1 LQIYVVEDGNAPPP
15 TFPAITLMHDAWDD
29 FGFKTTFYAAF
40 WRTKDDWDTLHQ
52 LKIAEIGLE
61 EGVPRLPDPIGNQL
75 PENFGSLGADLGY
88 YTKLGLLGPELEQQ
102 ILTAMRDLATDG
114 DRRKAFEEEES
125 FKTSLLRLA
134 PARDAFRRTSA
145 QRSSSR
151 AASESE
157 PEVAQPVIVEGGIEP
172 ITIGSDPIGDL
183 RSVSSAT
190 EVDGALRM
198 EFTPPNRPDREMSPP
213 TVVFDFAGPPELPS
227 RMIVLVGP
235 NGTGKT
241 TLLSELALAIFF
253 GATEVGD
260 RGTVRTTSG
269 SASQVLFISYSAYD
283 NFEIPVGQETSGD
296 ARIDLAERGYVYVGL
311 RELGAGNLTYQ
322 LKSPERIDQEFA
334 AALQAIEFSDDRLEV
349 GVDVMTRASIY
360 LDAMDILLADP
371 SFGTIM
377 RTTPRMKRANR
388 FQRLKRIFPSLSTGH
403 KAAVNVVAALSA
415 QLRRNG
421 LVLLDEPEAH
431 LHPPL
436 VSTLLRVVRGLL
448 NTFEA
453 NAIAATHSPVV
464 VQETLGD
471 HVIRFRRVDNRTV
484 WHPLESQSFGEN
496 LAALSR
502 DAFGLPAEQADFVG
516 VLEGLVLEGHSLD
529 EIERLFG
536 ERRLSSP
543 ARAQVLRFIGQRSAR
558 NR

>member
-1 LQIYVVEDGNAPPP
+1 MQIYIVEDGNAPPP
-15 TFPAITLMHDAWDD
+15 TFPAITLKHDAWDD

-40 WRTKDDWDTLHQ
+40 WRTKEDWDTLHQ
-52 LKIAEIGLE
+52 VKIAEMGLK
-61 EGVPRLPDPIGNQL
+61 EGVPQLPDPIGEQL
-75 PENFGSLGADLGY
+75 PESFGSLGADLGY
-88 YTKLGLLGPELEQQ
+88 YTKLGLLGFELEQQ
-102 ILTAMRDLATDG
+102 ILTAMRDLATDD
-114 DRRKAFEEEES
+114 DRRKGFDDEES

-134 PARDAFRRTSA
+134 PARDAFRRRSA

-151 AASESE
+151 AANEGE
-157 PEVAQPVIVEGGIEP
+157 PDVAQLVAEGGIELT
-172 ITIGSDPIGDL
+172 TIGSEPIGDL
-183 RSVSSAT
+183 RSVSSET

-213 TVVFDFAGPPELPS
+213 TVVFDFAGPPELPN

-253 GATEVGD
+253 GATEVAD
-260 RGTVRTTSG
+260 RGTVQTTSG

-283 NFEIPVGQETSGD
+283 NFEIPVGQETSDD
-296 ARIDLAERGYVYVGL
+296 ARTDLAERGYVYVGL
-311 RELGAGNLTYQ
+311 RELGAGNLKYQ

-334 AALQAIEFSDDRLEV
+334 TALQAIEHSDDRLEV
-349 GVDVMTRASIY
+349 GVDGITRASIY

-377 RTTPRMKRANR
+377 RTTRRMKSANR
-388 FQRLKRIFPSLSTGH
+388 FQRLKRVFPSLSTGH
-403 KAAVNVVAALSA
+403 KAAINVVAALSA

-471 HVIRFRRVDNRTV
+471 HVLRFRRVDNRTV

-516 VLEGLVLEGHSLD
+516 VLERLVREGHSLE

-536 ERRLSSP
+536 KRRLSSP
-543 ARAQVLRFIGQRSAR
+543 ARAQVLRFLGQQPARSR
-558 NR
+558 